1 MKINSKYELR
11 KLLKKYVEGRCSEE
25 EWEALSHHIRQSH
38 SPGELDDVLR
48 SVWNETKTEERYEEL
63 ILEKLLAQ
71 EAEILLPEAKK
82 RRIVILR
89 WAAVAAVLIG
99 VVFMMRWW
107 NDEEPL
113 MVFETG
119 FGENVEFVLDDGT
132 KIYLNANSRLTW
144 NNDWKKEG
152 IRKANLEGEAYFDVA
167 HQEQK
172 DGYNSSSRMPFE
184 VYTQD
189 LTIRVL
195 GTSFNA
201 IQRRGKTEVLLDEG
215 EVELALHRARK
226 DGSES
231 SESEDEIEAIPEDRA
246 VQESQ
251 EASAE
256 VVKMVP
262 GQWVSFSSVA
272 DELLQKTIDSSE
284 PMTEWKE
291 GTLFYQDVEF
301 RFILE
306 NLEDI
311 YGKTFEVAD
320 SVLLQTRVNVGVPY
334 EDWETVIDMMSWM
347 VGIEVI
353 EVDENQLRIEKRK
366 EN

>member
-1 MKINSKYELR
+1 
-11 KLLKKYVEGRCSEE
+11 
-25 EWEALSHHIRQSH
+25 
-38 SPGELDDVLR
+38 
-48 SVWNETKTEERYEEL
+48 
-63 ILEKLLAQ
+63 
-71 EAEILLPEAKK
+71 
-82 RRIVILR
+82 
-89 WAAVAAVLIG
+89 
-99 VVFMMRWW
+99 
-107 NDEEPL
+107 
-113 MVFETG
+113 
-119 FGENVEFVLDDGT
+119 
-132 KIYLNANSRLTW
+132 
-144 NNDWKKEG
+144 
-152 IRKANLEGEAYFDVA
+152 
-167 HQEQK
+167 
-172 DGYNSSSRMPFE
+172 MPFE
-184 VYTQD
+184 VYTSD

-201 IQRRGKTEVLLDEG
+201 VQRRGKTEVLLDEG
-215 EVELALHRARK
+215 EVELALHRAK
-226 DGSES
+226 KKEADFSETDEVNTAEGS
-231 SESEDEIEAIPEDRA
+231 A
-246 VQESQ
+246 ESQ

>member
-1 MKINSKYELR
+1 MKINSKYEFR
-11 KLLKKYVEGRCSEE
+11 DLLKKYIEGRCSEE
-25 EWEALSHHIRQSH
+25 EWETLSYYIRQSH
-38 SPGELDDVLR
+38 SPSGLDDALR
-48 SVWNETKTEERYEEL
+48 SVWNETEGLERYEEL
-63 ILEKLLAQ
+63 ILEKLLDQ
-71 EAEILLPEAKK
+71 EVEISSQGVKK
-82 RRIVILR
+82 SRIGILQ

-99 VVFMMRWW
+99 AVFMIRFWSGQ
-107 NDEEPL
+107 EPL

-152 IRKANLEGEAYFDVA
+152 IRRANLEGEAYFDVA

-172 DGYNSSSRMPFE
+172 DGDNSSSRMPFE

-226 DGSES
+226 EDSES
-231 SESEDEIEAIPEDRA
+231 SETQDETDAALAAQEI
-246 VQESQ
+246 QESKVGTT
-251 EASAE
+251 EI
-256 VVKMVP
+256 VKMIP
-262 GQWVSFSSVA
+262 GQWVSFSSMA

-284 PMTEWKE
+284 SMTEWKE

-301 RFILE
+301 QFMLE

-311 YGKTFEVAD
+311 YGKTFEVTD

-353 EVDENQLRIEKRK
+353 EMNENQVRIEKRK